1 MAERRHP
8 DPETGL
14 IHQLASDIG
23 PRPSASPEERA
34 AARLISSRLADMGLH
49 PLTESFRSQRSFG
62 PTYLLVFSLALLA
75 GPLGRF
81 SRLAAGF
88 SAFSSLLLGLGELRF
103 PARSPLNLLRTKT
116 SQNVTA
122 TIEPAGE
129 CRQTICLVSHMDS
142 SRSGLMFHPSV
153 TPSLGKLV
161 EATTAAVL
169 VNAISTLLPG
179 RRAVR
184 SAGSLARAA
193 ICAAAA
199 VVLHREV
206 RGINVAGANDNASG
220 VAASL
225 CLARSLVDQPLEHT
239 RVVVLVTG
247 SEESGVIGMREF
259 LASTDTEGWVFL
271 NFDGVSAD
279 APLRV
284 LSRENGPLGPRPD
297 KELLDAADLVGRR
310 SPELRARPLQD
321 GSGLPYDATPVLVRG
336 GRAISIV
343 NQEGAIPDY
352 HWPTDT
358 VEKISEAAFSRA
370 VRFACEL
377 VEDLDTAVSET

>member
-1 MAERRHP
+1 
-8 DPETGL
+8 
-14 IHQLASDIG
+14 
-23 PRPSASPEERA
+23 
-34 AARLISSRLADMGLH
+34 
-49 PLTESFRSQRSFG
+49 
-62 PTYLLVFSLALLA
+62 
-75 GPLGRF
+75 
-81 SRLAAGF
+81 
-88 SAFSSLLLGLGELRF
+88 
-103 PARSPLNLLRTKT
+103 
-116 SQNVTA
+116 
-122 TIEPAGE
+122 
-129 CRQTICLVSHMDS
+129 
-142 SRSGLMFHPSV
+142 MFHPSV

-169 VNAISTLLPG
+169 VNALSTLLPG

-193 ICAAAA
+193 IAAATA

-206 RGINVAGANDNASG
+206 KGINVAGANDNASG

-225 CLARSLVDQPLEHT
+225 CLARCLVEQPLEQT

-297 KELLDAADLVGRR
+297 EDLLEAADQVGRR
-310 SPELRARPLQD
+310 SPELRARPLED

-358 VEKISEAAFSRA
+358 VENVSEAAFGRA

-377 VEDLDTAVSET
+377 IEDLDQAA